1 MANIILLLFPYL
13 EAKFGMRGKRVKISI
28 LLLFFFSS
36 IHMFDNLNINENKI
50 NNDFSR
56 NEISFISEIKLIF
69 IKRFLE

>member
-28 LLLFFFSS
+28 LFFFFSS